1 MERASRK
8 VLLIDCS
15 GRGHALADL
24 FSRTDETVTVYYAPG
39 TPAVEHERIVRAPQV
54 SLDDPDTAIR
64 FLRSNPV
71 EFVFV
76 AHIDALCL
84 GYVDAL
90 KAAGVAVIGPNKA
103 ASRLESSKA
112 VTKAVLQ
119 KYGIATARYQTFDEP
134 NLAKQYIELAPYDV
148 VVKAD
153 GLTDGD
159 GAYVCFDKASAIS
172 TVDALM
178 VQHARGDSGQRIVVE
193 ERLEGVEIS
202 FFALFDSEG
211 FLQFPTA
218 LDYKRS
224 DDGDF
229 GINCEGMGSLSP
241 HPYESHDLQDL
252 ARKEVFEP
260 LHAAIQQEGLDYTG
274 FIYAGAMLCPDG
286 LKVLE
291 INARFGD
298 SEAEVVFPRVQ
309 SSFFDLCRHVLQQRI
324 GTADLKLDENCYCN
338 VVASQGAAEGRHQGQ
353 PDVGLPGWPYGAF
366 ETGFPISGI
375 GDLDP
380 AGCRLFFANVDQ
392 DDQGRLITTGGRV
405 LHVVGTGPSHD
416 EAIGN
421 AYTNIKKLAFKGLR
435 YRHDIGVL
443 YDSSQKHKSA
453 RMASGRRR

>member
-1 MERASRK
+1 MEHASRK
-8 VLLIDCS
+8 VLLIDRS

-39 TPAVEHERIVRAPQV
+39 MPAIEQERIVSTPQV
-54 SLDDPDTAIR
+54 TLDDPGTAIR
-64 FLRSNPV
+64 FLQSNPV
-71 EFVFV
+71 DFVFV
-76 AHIDALCL
+76 SHIDALCG

-90 KAAGVAVIGPNKA
+90 KEAGITVIGPSKA

-112 VTKAVLQ
+112 FTKSLLR
-119 KYGIATARYQTFDEP
+119 KYGIATARYQAFNEP
-134 NLAKQYIELAPYDV
+134 VSAKQYIELAPYDV

-159 GAYVCFDKASAIS
+159 GAYVCYDKARAV
-172 TVDALM
+172 THVEALM
-178 VQHARGDSGQRIVVE
+178 VDRTMGDSGRTIVVE

-241 HPYESHDLQDL
+241 HPYESHELENTVR
-252 ARKEVFEP
+252 AEIFKP
-260 LHAAIQQEGLDYTG
+260 LHAAIREEGLDYTG

-298 SEAEVVFPRVQ
+298 SEAEVVFPRIQ
-309 SSFFDLCRHVLQQRI
+309 SSFFDICQHVLRKRVS
-324 GTADLKLDENCYCN
+324 TAALTLDDNVYCN
-338 VVASQGAAEGRHQGQ
+338 VVASQGAAEERHQSGQ
-353 PDVGLPGWPYGAF
+353 DIALPGWPYGAF

-375 GDLDP
+375 DDLDP
-380 AGCRLFFANVDQ
+380 AVCRVFFANVGQ
-392 DDQGRLITTGGRV
+392 DDEGRPITTGGRV
-405 LHVVGTGPSHD
+405 LHIVGMAPSQQ
-416 EAIGN
+416 EAVGN
-421 AYTNIKKLAFKGLR
+421 AYDNIEKLSFKGLR

-443 YDSSQKHKSA
+443 YDTSQEQKSA
-453 RMASGRRR
+453 HAASGRQR